1 VEVNKLLGNEEQQLY
16 CNYIQSKNSGKML
29 KWIVKDTVS
38 AEGNLATS
46 INTEGIISLS
56 ISYKKLLPTAD
67 NMIEMPVSKYN

>member
-1 VEVNKLLGNEEQQLY
+1 
-16 CNYIQSKNSGKML
+16 ML